1 MMAAANS
8 EYLTPSIDYADVRF
22 NFVSDGKEMSIAL
35 HQFLDFLVYN
45 AYNRRKMM
53 RNDDLSVF
61 YVSPGEYFAFI
72 GRKRPSSKD
81 YTIFNASFVKLKH
94 SDFNF
99 CKDKNNHLL
108 MASCSILI
116 SYVISKSKTD
126 YRKVIYAYNLNPLV
140 FQFYSW
146 QNRNIVQYLGISGLV
161 GRKYSYLLYVYLLR
175 RGIELRKS
183 LDIDYDT
190 LGRNLKR
197 LDNEENKQ
205 FNRNLKSAVDEINKL
220 AENSK
225 IKFNI
230 KVKID
235 NRRRIATFTLL
246 KNAKSNDKSVRV
258 VNKSLN
264 SADVKMSTY
273 KTKNASDY
281 IPWSFGDDD
290 IYNKIYPEG

>member
-1 MMAAANS
+1 MMVATNS

-45 AYNRRKMM
+45 AYHRRKMM

-81 YTIFNASFVKLKH
+81 YTNFNASFVKLKH

-116 SYVISKSKTD
+116 SDVISKSKTD
-126 YRKVIYAYNLNPLV
+126 YRKVIYAYNLNPIV

-183 LDIDYDT
+183 LNIDYDM
-190 LGRNLKR
+190 LGQNLKR
-197 LDNEENKQ
+197 PENEENKQ

-246 KNAKSNDKSVRV
+246 KNAKSNDKSVRA

-264 SADVKMSTY
+264 SADVTMSIY

>member
-1 MMAAANS
+1 MVATNS
-8 EYLTPSIDYADVRF
+8 EYLTLSIDYADVRF

-81 YTIFNASFVKLKH
+81 YTNFNASFVKLKH

-126 YRKVIYAYNLNPLV
+126 YRKVIYAYNLNPII

-183 LDIDYDT
+183 LNIDYDM

-197 LDNEENKQ
+197 PENEENKQ
-205 FNRNLKSAVDEINKL
+205 FNRNLKFAVDEINKL

-246 KNAKSNDKSVRV
+246 KNAKSNDKSVRA

-264 SADVKMSTY
+264 SADVKMSIY

>member
-1 MMAAANS
+1 MASTNS

-81 YTIFNASFVKLKH
+81 YTNFNASFVKLKH

-116 SYVISKSKTD
+116 SYLISKSKTD

-183 LDIDYDT
+183 LDIDYDM

-197 LDNEENKQ
+197 PENEENKQ

-246 KNAKSNDKSVRV
+246 KNAKSNDKSVRA

-264 SADVKMSTY
+264 TADVKMSIY

-281 IPWSFGDDD
+281 IPWSFVDDD

>member
-1 MMAAANS
+1 MMVATNS

-81 YTIFNASFVKLKH
+81 YTNFNASFVKLKH

-126 YRKVIYAYNLNPLV
+126 YRKVIYAYNLNPIV

-183 LDIDYDT
+183 LNIGYDM

-197 LDNEENKQ
+197 PENEENKQ

-246 KNAKSNDKSVRV
+246 KNAKSNDKSVRA

-264 SADVKMSTY
+264 SADVKMSIY

>member
-1 MMAAANS
+1 MMVATNS

-35 HQFLDFLVYN
+35 HQFLDFLVHN

-81 YTIFNASFVKLKH
+81 YTNFNASFVKLKH

-126 YRKVIYAYNLNPLV
+126 YRKVIYAYNLNPII

-183 LDIDYDT
+183 LNIDYDM

-197 LDNEENKQ
+197 PENEENKQ

-246 KNAKSNDKSVRV
+246 KNAKSNDKSVRA

-264 SADVKMSTY
+264 SADVKMSIY

>member
-1 MMAAANS
+1 MMVATNS

-81 YTIFNASFVKLKH
+81 YTNFNASFVKLKH

-126 YRKVIYAYNLNPLV
+126 YRKVIYAYNLNPII

-183 LDIDYDT
+183 LNIDYDM

-197 LDNEENKQ
+197 PENEENKQ
-205 FNRNLKSAVDEINKL
+205 FNRNLKSAVDEIDKL

-235 NRRRIATFTLL
+235 NRRRIATFTIL
-246 KNAKSNDKSVRV
+246 KNAKSNDKSVRA

-264 SADVKMSTY
+264 SADVKMSIY

>member
-1 MMAAANS
+1 MMVATNS

-81 YTIFNASFVKLKH
+81 YTNFNASFVKLKH

-126 YRKVIYAYNLNPLV
+126 YRKVIYAYNLNPII

-183 LDIDYDT
+183 LNIDYDM

-197 LDNEENKQ
+197 PENEENKQ
-205 FNRNLKSAVDEINKL
+205 FNRNLKFAVDEINKL

-246 KNAKSNDKSVRV
+246 KNAKSNDKSVRA

-264 SADVKMSTY
+264 SADVKMSIY

>member
-1 MMAAANS
+1 MMVATNS

-53 RNDDLSVF
+53 RNDDLSAF

-81 YTIFNASFVKLKH
+81 YTNFNASFVKLKH

-126 YRKVIYAYNLNPLV
+126 YRKVIYAYNLNPIV

-183 LDIDYDT
+183 LNIDYDM

-197 LDNEENKQ
+197 PENEENKQ

-246 KNAKSNDKSVRV
+246 KNAKSNDKSVRA

-264 SADVKMSTY
+264 SADVKMSIY

>member
-1 MMAAANS
+1 MMVATNS

-81 YTIFNASFVKLKH
+81 YTNFNASFVKLKH

-126 YRKVIYAYNLNPLV
+126 YRKVIYAYNLNPIV

-183 LDIDYDT
+183 LNIDYDM
-190 LGRNLKR
+190 LGQNLKR
-197 LDNEENKQ
+197 PENEENKQ

-246 KNAKSNDKSVRV
+246 KNAKSNDKSVRA

-264 SADVKMSTY
+264 SADVKMSIY

>member
-1 MMAAANS
+1 MMVATNS

-53 RNDDLSVF
+53 RNDDVSVF

-81 YTIFNASFVKLKH
+81 YTNFNASFVKLKH

-126 YRKVIYAYNLNPLV
+126 YRKVIYAYNLNPIV

-183 LDIDYDT
+183 LNIDYDM

-197 LDNEENKQ
+197 PENEENKQ

-246 KNAKSNDKSVRV
+246 KNAKSNDKSVRA

-264 SADVKMSTY
+264 STDVKMSIY

>member
-1 MMAAANS
+1 MMVATNS

-81 YTIFNASFVKLKH
+81 YTNFNASFVKLKH

-126 YRKVIYAYNLNPLV
+126 YRKVIYAYNLNQIV

-183 LDIDYDT
+183 LNIDYDM

-197 LDNEENKQ
+197 PENEENKQ

-246 KNAKSNDKSVRV
+246 KNAKSNDKSVRA

-264 SADVKMSTY
+264 SADVKMSIY

-281 IPWSFGDDD
+281 ILWSFGDDD

>member
-1 MMAAANS
+1 MMVATNS

-81 YTIFNASFVKLKH
+81 YTNFNASFVKLKH

-126 YRKVIYAYNLNPLV
+126 YRKVIYAYNLNPII

-183 LDIDYDT
+183 LNIDYDM

-197 LDNEENKQ
+197 PENEENKQ

-235 NRRRIATFTLL
+235 NRRRIATFTIL
-246 KNAKSNDKSVRV
+246 KNAKSNDKSVRA

-264 SADVKMSTY
+264 SADVKMSIY

>member
-1 MMAAANS
+1 MMVATNS

-81 YTIFNASFVKLKH
+81 YTNFNASFVKLKH

-126 YRKVIYAYNLNPLV
+126 YRKVIYAYNLNPII

-183 LDIDYDT
+183 LSIDYDM

-197 LDNEENKQ
+197 PENEENKQ
-205 FNRNLKSAVDEINKL
+205 FNRNQKSAVDEINKL

-246 KNAKSNDKSVRV
+246 KNAKSNDKSVRA

-264 SADVKMSTY
+264 SADVKMSIY

>member
-1 MMAAANS
+1 MMVATNS

-53 RNDDLSVF
+53 RNDDVSVF

-81 YTIFNASFVKLKH
+81 YTNFNASFVKLKH

-126 YRKVIYAYNLNPLV
+126 YRKVIYAYNLNPIV

-183 LDIDYDT
+183 LNIDYDM

-197 LDNEENKQ
+197 PENEENKQ

-246 KNAKSNDKSVRV
+246 KNAKSNDKSVRA

-264 SADVKMSTY
+264 SADVKMSIY

>member
-1 MMAAANS
+1 MVATNS

-81 YTIFNASFVKLKH
+81 YTNFNASFVKLKH

-126 YRKVIYAYNLNPLV
+126 YRKVIYAYNLNPII

-183 LDIDYDT
+183 LNIDYDM

-197 LDNEENKQ
+197 PENEENKQ

-235 NRRRIATFTLL
+235 NRRRIATFTIL
-246 KNAKSNDKSVRV
+246 KNAKSNDKSVRA

-264 SADVKMSTY
+264 SADVKMSIY

>member
-1 MMAAANS
+1 MVVTNS

-81 YTIFNASFVKLKH
+81 YTNFNASFVKLKH

-140 FQFYSW
+140 FKFYSW

-183 LDIDYDT
+183 LDIDYDM

-197 LDNEENKQ
+197 PENEENKQ
-205 FNRNLKSAVDEINKL
+205 FNRNLKYAVDEINKL

-246 KNAKSNDKSVRV
+246 KNAKSNDKSLRAE
-258 VNKSLN
+258 NKSLN
-264 SADVKMSTY
+264 SVDVKMSIY

-281 IPWSFGDDD
+281 IPWNFVDDD

>member
-1 MMAAANS
+1 MMVATNS

-53 RNDDLSVF
+53 RDDDLSVF

-81 YTIFNASFVKLKH
+81 YTNFNASFVKLKH

-126 YRKVIYAYNLNPLV
+126 YRKVIYAYNLNPII

-183 LDIDYDT
+183 LNIDYDM

-197 LDNEENKQ
+197 PENEENKQ

-246 KNAKSNDKSVRV
+246 KNAKSNDKSVRA

-264 SADVKMSTY
+264 SADVKMSIY

>member
-1 MMAAANS
+1 MMVATNS

-81 YTIFNASFVKLKH
+81 YTNFNASFVKLKH

-126 YRKVIYAYNLNPLV
+126 YRKVIYAYNLNPIV

-183 LDIDYDT
+183 LNIDYDM
-190 LGRNLKR
+190 LGQNFV
-197 LDNEENKQ
+197 E
-205 FNRNLKSAVDEINKL
+205 
-220 AENSK
+220 
-225 IKFNI
+225 
-230 KVKID
+230 
-235 NRRRIATFTLL
+235 
-246 KNAKSNDKSVRV
+246 VR
-258 VNKSLN
+258 
-264 SADVKMSTY
+264 
-273 KTKNASDY
+273 
-281 IPWSFGDDD
+281 
-290 IYNKIYPEG
+290 

>member
-1 MMAAANS
+1 MMVATNS

-81 YTIFNASFVKLKH
+81 YTNFNASFVKLKH

-126 YRKVIYAYNLNPLV
+126 YRKVIYAYNLNPIV

-183 LDIDYDT
+183 LNIDYDM

-197 LDNEENKQ
+197 PENEENKQ
-205 FNRNLKSAVDEINKL
+205 FNRTLKSAVDEINKL

-246 KNAKSNDKSVRV
+246 KNAKSNDKSVRA

-264 SADVKMSTY
+264 SADVKMSIY

>member
-1 MMAAANS
+1 MVATNS

-81 YTIFNASFVKLKH
+81 YTNFNASFVKLKH

-126 YRKVIYAYNLNPLV
+126 YRKVIYAYNLNPIV

-183 LDIDYDT
+183 LNIGYDM

-197 LDNEENKQ
+197 PENEENKQ

-246 KNAKSNDKSVRV
+246 KNAKSNDKSVRA

-264 SADVKMSTY
+264 SADVKMSIY

>member
-1 MMAAANS
+1 MVATNS

-81 YTIFNASFVKLKH
+81 YTNFNASFVKLKH

-126 YRKVIYAYNLNPLV
+126 YRKVIYAYNLNPIV

-183 LDIDYDT
+183 LNIDYDM
-190 LGRNLKR
+190 LGQNLKR
-197 LDNEENKQ
+197 PENEENKQ

-246 KNAKSNDKSVRV
+246 KNAKSNDKSVRA

-264 SADVKMSTY
+264 SADVKMSIY

>member
-1 MMAAANS
+1 MMVATNS
-8 EYLTPSIDYADVRF
+8 EYLTLSIDYADVRF

-81 YTIFNASFVKLKH
+81 YTNFNASFVKLKH

-126 YRKVIYAYNLNPLV
+126 YRKVIYAYNLNPII

-183 LDIDYDT
+183 LNIDYDM

-197 LDNEENKQ
+197 PENEENKQ
-205 FNRNLKSAVDEINKL
+205 FNRNLKFAVDEINKL

-246 KNAKSNDKSVRV
+246 KNAKSNDKSVRA

-264 SADVKMSTY
+264 SADVKMSIY

>member
-1 MMAAANS
+1 MMVATNS

-81 YTIFNASFVKLKH
+81 YTNFNASFVKLKH

-126 YRKVIYAYNLNPLV
+126 YRKVIYAYNLNPIV

-146 QNRNIVQYLGISGLV
+146 QNRNIVQFLGISGLV

-183 LDIDYDT
+183 LNIDYDM

-197 LDNEENKQ
+197 PENEENKQ

-246 KNAKSNDKSVRV
+246 KNAKSNDKSVRA

-264 SADVKMSTY
+264 SADVKMSIY

>member
-1 MMAAANS
+1 MMVATNS
-8 EYLTPSIDYADVRF
+8 EYLPPSIDYADVRF

-81 YTIFNASFVKLKH
+81 YTNFNASFVKLKH

-126 YRKVIYAYNLNPLV
+126 YRKVIYAYNLNPIV

-183 LDIDYDT
+183 LNIDYDM
-190 LGRNLKR
+190 LGQNLKR
-197 LDNEENKQ
+197 PENEENKQ

-246 KNAKSNDKSVRV
+246 KNAKSNDKSVRA

-264 SADVKMSTY
+264 SADVKMSIY

>member
-1 MMAAANS
+1 MMAVANS

-197 LDNEENKQ
+197 PDNEENKQ

-246 KNAKSNDKSVRV
+246 KNAKINDKSVRV

-264 SADVKMSTY
+264 SADVKMSIY

>member
-1 MMAAANS
+1 MMASTNS

-81 YTIFNASFVKLKH
+81 YTNFNASFVKLKH

-116 SYVISKSKTD
+116 SYLISKSKTD

-146 QNRNIVQYLGISGLV
+146 QNRNIVQYLGINGLV

-183 LDIDYDT
+183 LDIDYDM

-197 LDNEENKQ
+197 PENEENKQ

-246 KNAKSNDKSVRV
+246 KNAKSNDKSVRA

-264 SADVKMSTY
+264 TADVKMSIY

-281 IPWSFGDDD
+281 IPWSFVDDD

>member
-1 MMAAANS
+1 MMVATNN

-22 NFVSDGKEMSIAL
+22 NFVSDGKDMSIAL

-81 YTIFNASFVKLKH
+81 YTNFNASFVKLKH

-126 YRKVIYAYNLNPLV
+126 YRKVIYAYNLNPIV

-183 LDIDYDT
+183 LNIDYDM

-197 LDNEENKQ
+197 PENEENKQ

-246 KNAKSNDKSVRV
+246 KNAKSNDKSVRA

-264 SADVKMSTY
+264 SADVKMSIY

>member
-1 MMAAANS
+1 MMVATNN

-81 YTIFNASFVKLKH
+81 YTNFNASFVKLKH

-126 YRKVIYAYNLNPLV
+126 YRKVIYAYNLNPIV

-183 LDIDYDT
+183 LNIDYDM

-197 LDNEENKQ
+197 PENEENKQ

-246 KNAKSNDKSVRV
+246 KNAKSNDKSVRA

-264 SADVKMSTY
+264 SADVKMSIY

>member
-1 MMAAANS
+1 MMVATNS

-81 YTIFNASFVKLKH
+81 YTNFNASFVKLKH

-126 YRKVIYAYNLNPLV
+126 YRKVIYAYNLNPIV

-161 GRKYSYLLYVYLLR
+161 GRKYSYLLYLYLLR

-183 LDIDYDT
+183 LNIDYDM

-197 LDNEENKQ
+197 PENEENKQ

-246 KNAKSNDKSVRV
+246 KNAKSNDKSVRA

-264 SADVKMSTY
+264 IADVKMSIY

>member
-1 MMAAANS
+1 
-8 EYLTPSIDYADVRF
+8 
-22 NFVSDGKEMSIAL
+22 
-35 HQFLDFLVYN
+35 
-45 AYNRRKMM
+45 M

-81 YTIFNASFVKLKH
+81 YTNFNASFVKLKH

-126 YRKVIYAYNLNPLV
+126 YRKVIYAYNLNPII

-183 LDIDYDT
+183 LNIDYDM

-197 LDNEENKQ
+197 PENEENKQ

-246 KNAKSNDKSVRV
+246 KNAKSNDKSVRA

-264 SADVKMSTY
+264 SADVKMSIY

>member
-1 MMAAANS
+1 MMASTNS

-81 YTIFNASFVKLKH
+81 YTNFNASFVKLKH

-116 SYVISKSKTD
+116 SYLISKSKTD

-183 LDIDYDT
+183 LDIDYDM

-197 LDNEENKQ
+197 PENEENKQ

-246 KNAKSNDKSVRV
+246 KNAKSNDKSVRA

-264 SADVKMSTY
+264 TADVKMSIY

-281 IPWSFGDDD
+281 IPWSFVDDD

>member
-1 MMAAANS
+1 MMVATNS

-53 RNDDLSVF
+53 RNDDVSVF
-61 YVSPGEYFAFI
+61 YLSPGEYFAFI

-81 YTIFNASFVKLKH
+81 YTNFNASFVKLKH

-126 YRKVIYAYNLNPLV
+126 YRKVIYAYNLNPIV

-183 LDIDYDT
+183 LNIDYDM

-197 LDNEENKQ
+197 PENEENKQ

-246 KNAKSNDKSVRV
+246 KNAKSNDKSVRA

-264 SADVKMSTY
+264 SADVKMSIY

>member
-1 MMAAANS
+1 MMVATNS

-81 YTIFNASFVKLKH
+81 YTNFNASFVKLKH

-126 YRKVIYAYNLNPLV
+126 YRKVIYAYNLNPIV

-183 LDIDYDT
+183 LNIDYDM
-190 LGRNLKR
+190 LGQNLKR
-197 LDNEENKQ
+197 PENEENKQ

-246 KNAKSNDKSVRV
+246 KNAKSNDKSVRA

-264 SADVKMSTY
+264 SADVKMSIY

-281 IPWSFGDDD
+281 IPCSFGDDD